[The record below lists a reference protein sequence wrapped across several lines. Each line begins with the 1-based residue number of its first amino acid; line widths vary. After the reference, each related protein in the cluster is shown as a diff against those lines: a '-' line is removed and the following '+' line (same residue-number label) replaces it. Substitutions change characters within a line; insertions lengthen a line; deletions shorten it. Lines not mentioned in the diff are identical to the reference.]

1 MTLREDIPLDRR
13 RPKFYLAPMV
23 RYSKLAFRKLVR
35 LYDVDCCYTPMI
47 YAKNFLESE
56 HCRTSEFST
65 VPDDRPLIVQFA
77 SDDPF
82 VFGSAAELVYNYAT
96 GVDLNCGCPK
106 SDVRAKGFGSFLLN
120 RPDLLADI
128 VKQCR
133 ARISDPDFTI
143 SLKIRVQ
150 YPLEGTVDLC
160 RKISLKIRVQ
170 YPLERTV
177 DLCRKAEKAGVS
189 HLTVHGRTPQMRS
202 EPVDY
207 DAIRIVKESV
217 AVPVIAN
224 GDITQRSQALDIAEK
239 TGVDGVM
246 AANGLLYNPAL
257 FAGHEY
263 TPASCIRDF
272 LNLSADHGLPLH
284 LFQQHLIYMLR
295 DLTTPYQRRVLHEL
309 SSRPAIEQFLE
320 NVLLMNDIEYSVLTM
335 SF

>member
-1 MTLREDIPLDRR
+1 MTKNGQPLDRR
-13 RPKFYLAPMV
+13 KTKFYLAPMV

-56 HCRTSEFST
+56 HCRSSEFST
-65 VPDDRPLIVQFA
+65 TPDDRPLIVQFA

-82 VFGSAAELVYNYAT
+82 VFGSAAELVYKYAT

-120 RPDLLADI
+120 RPELLSDI
-128 VKQCR
+128 VRQCR
-133 ARISDPDFTI
+133 ARIHDPDFT
-143 SLKIRVQ
+143 
-150 YPLEGTVDLC
+150 
-160 RKISLKIRVQ
+160 ISLKIRVQ

-189 HLTVHGRTPQMRS
+189 HLTVHGRTPQMRC

-217 AVPVIAN
+217 SVPVIAN
-224 GDITQRSQALDIAEK
+224 GDVTKKLQALEIADQ

-257 FAGHEY
+257 FAGYEY
-263 TPASCIRDF
+263 TPASCVRDF
-272 LNLSADHGLPLH
+272 LRLSADHGLPLH

-295 DLTTPYQRRVLHEL
+295 DLTTSCQRRVLHEL
-309 SSRPAIEQFLE
+309 SSRPAIEDFLV
-320 NVLLMNDIEYSVLTM
+320 NVLSINDADWMLSCTPNKSILFAKYLFAFS
-335 SF
+335 

>member
-1 MTLREDIPLDRR
+1 MTKEDQPLDRR
-13 RPKFYLAPMV
+13 KTKFYLAPMV

-56 HCRTSEFST
+56 HCRSSEFST
-65 VPDDRPLIVQFA
+65 TPGIFVSRLKAMNISILPDDRPLIVQFA

-82 VFGSAAELVYNYAT
+82 VFGSAAELVYKYAT

-120 RPDLLADI
+120 RPELLADM
-128 VKQCR
+128 VRQCR
-133 ARISDPDFTI
+133 ARIHDPDFTVI
-143 SLKIRVQ
+143 FLLFFSSRMCK
-150 YPLEGTVDLC
+150 TCDDDLPD
-160 RKISLKIRVQ
+160 LF
-170 YPLERTV
+170 ENTRTV
-177 DLCRKAEKAGVS
+177 SSGKDYRSMQKGRNGFHAEKAGVS
-189 HLTVHGRTPQMRS
+189 HLTVHGRTPSMRC

-217 AVPVIAN
+217 SVPVIAN
-224 GDITQRSQALDIAEK
+224 GDVTQRSQALEIAET

-257 FAGHEY
+257 FAGYEY

-272 LNLSADHGLPLH
+272 
-284 LFQQHLIYMLR
+284 
-295 DLTTPYQRRVLHEL
+295 
-309 SSRPAIEQFLE
+309 
-320 NVLLMNDIEYSVLTM
+320 
-335 SF
+335 